1 MESTKHAL
9 LSASTAHRWLKCI
22 PSAYLESLEDL
33 EECSVYAEE
42 GTEAH
47 ALADL
52 KLKYEFNYLTKE
64 DYEKLYKEFISNSK
78 YYDKMFEEYVDTYVT
93 YVKEQA
99 KELGDDVI
107 ALFEVRVDFSKI
119 VPDGFGT
126 ADTVL
131 VSQSKHTIHVIDLKF
146 GQGVPVTSKD
156 NPQLMLYA
164 IGMLYKLTN
173 ASELDYNDIYITICQ
188 PRLYNIDTTK
198 MSNKDLTDWAYE
210 YVLPIA
216 QKAIKGE
223 GKLAPSESACRFC
236 KLKGKCK
243 ARANMQLDIAQQ
255 EFNIKNIEANKVQN
269 MSPERIGNILDVA
282 QIFVDWFKDVQAY
295 AMGQL
300 LRGVKIPGYK
310 LVEGRSVRIITDT
323 EKVKEIL
330 LGIGLTEEMIMK
342 PKELKGLSSL
352 ERLVGKKLF
361 GELCA
366 DYLVKP
372 MGKMSMVPVSD
383 SRQEMNSIEI
393 AKSDFLT
400 INEE

>member
-1 MESTKHAL
+1 MESTKHAI

-33 EECSVYAEE
+33 EECNVYAEE

-47 ALADL
+47 TLAEL

-78 YYDKMFEEYVDTYVT
+78 YYDKAFEEYVDTYVT
-93 YVKEQA
+93 YVIEQA

-107 ALFEVRVDFSKI
+107 ASFEVIVDFSKI

-146 GQGVPVTSKD
+146 GQGIPVTSKD

-164 IGMLYKLTN
+164 VGVLNDYDEKN
-173 ASELDYNDIYITICQ
+173 YNDIYITICQ

-198 MSNKDLTDWAYE
+198 MSSKDLIDWAYE
-210 YVLPIA
+210 YVQPIA

-255 EFNIKNIEANKVQN
+255 EFDIKNIEANKVQN

-310 LVEGRSVRIITDT
+310 LVEGRSVRIITDA

-361 GELCA
+361 SELCA

-372 MGKMSMVPVSD
+372 MGKVSMVPVSD
-383 SRQEMNSIEI
+383 SRQEINSIEI
-393 AKSDFLT
+393 ANRDFST
-400 INEE
+400 INEEE